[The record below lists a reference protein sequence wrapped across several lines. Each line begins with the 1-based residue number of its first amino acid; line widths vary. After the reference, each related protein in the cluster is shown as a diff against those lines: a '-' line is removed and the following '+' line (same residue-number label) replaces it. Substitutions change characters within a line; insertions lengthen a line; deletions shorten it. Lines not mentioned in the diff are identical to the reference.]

1 MPAPLKKKPVLI
13 VEDDLDLSVT
23 LARALETAGYEVT
36 AVADYRQAS
45 FKLKDTRFACILVDM
60 NLGHDHGGDVI
71 KFSQNPKI
79 SDNASTPIIVI
90 SGMLKKENIAFI
102 AKRVK
107 AVLVKPFGIQALLD
121 QVGKVAA

>member
-45 FKLKDTRFACILVDM
+45 FKLIAVAIHDGEQLVVFD
-60 NLGHDHGGDVI
+60 
-71 KFSQNPKI
+71 
-79 SDNASTPIIVI
+79 
-90 SGMLKKENIAFI
+90 I
-102 AKRVK
+102 AKPVVRVSF
-107 AVLVKPFGIQALLD
+107 A
-121 QVGKVAA
+121 